1 VQRVNLSDRQR
12 DSASS
17 LDMTMPHALRRRTD
31 SPPSD
36 PANTCRDVG
45 FVLFDGVAATDVIGP
60 ADVLSSAN
68 QASPGNGY
76 RLHYI
81 GTQPTVQAS
90 NRLRMHAEPLQT
102 RNPHGIHTLV
112 VPGADEPALRAA
124 MADDR
129 LVDWIRISAG
139 AAHRV
144 CSVCSGSFLLARAG
158 VLDGLRVTTHWRGLD
173 ELAKL
178 PGIGSVEREALYVEQ
193 GRIWTSAG
201 VTAGIDMMLAIVERD
216 LGQRVA
222 MAVARE
228 MVLFLVRPGNQ
239 TQFSAPLDLQSR
251 AQHSDLRRLPPWL
264 ELHLGAPISVNA
276 MAEAMAMS
284 ERTLYRRC
292 IEVFGLTPLALLQ
305 RLRLDRARLLLE
317 DPSRP
322 LKDVARQSGVGDVG
336 QLGKL
341 FKTRFGV
348 SPSEYRQRFSRP
360 LGD

>member
-1 VQRVNLSDRQR
+1 MNLPDRLR

-17 LDMTMPHALRRRTD
+17 LDMTMTQALRRRTD
-31 SPPSD
+31 SLPSD
-36 PANTCRDVG
+36 PANAGRDVG
-45 FVLFDGVAATDVIGP
+45 FVLFDGVAATDVVGP
-60 ADVLSSAN
+60 ADVLTSAN

-81 GTQPTVQAS
+81 GTRATVQAS
-90 NRLRMHAEPLQT
+90 NRLRLQAEPMQG
-102 RNPHGIHTLV
+102 REPRGIHTLV

-129 LVDWIRISAG
+129 LIDWIRVAAG
-139 AAHRV
+139 TAERV

-173 ELAKL
+173 ELARL
-178 PGIGSVEREALYVEQ
+178 PDLGSVEREALYVEQ
-193 GRIWTSAG
+193 GRVWTSAG

-239 TQFSAPLDLQSR
+239 TQFSAPLDLQAR

-264 ELHLGAPISVNA
+264 ELHLGDAISVSA

-305 RLRLDRARLLLE
+305 LLRLDRARLLLE
-317 DPSRP
+317 DPTRP
-322 LKDVARQSGVGDVG
+322 LKDVARQSGVADVG
-336 QLGKL
+336 RLGKL
-341 FKTRFGV
+341 FKVRFGV
-348 SPSEYRQRFSRP
+348 SLGEYRQRFSRP
-360 LGD
+360 RGS